1 MEVKRIQHH
10 QTSLAT
16 NTKGIYIASKHKRK
30 ERPTK
35 TNPPQIKK
43 IPVGTCVSIITLN
56 VNGLHALTKN
66 ADWLNGY
73 KTKTHIYAASR
84 RSTSDLETYA
94 DWKQKDGKDI
104 PCEWKPKES
113 CSGNLY
119 FRQNRL

>member
-1 MEVKRIQHH
+1 MAGYLESTQRQKSTTKITISGKDLIQNWWRNQKFHGQVEVKRIQHH

-66 ADWLNGY
+66 AD
-73 KTKTHIYAASR
+73 
-84 RSTSDLETYA
+84 
-94 DWKQKDGKDI
+94 
-104 PCEWKPKES
+104 
-113 CSGNLY
+113 
-119 FRQNRL
+119 